1 MLRSIPAHTPVRF
14 RDSYQPGRTQFRNN
28 EEAFIVPISVGMI
41 TGVFLPVS
49 LNGMTGT
56 MLVLETEIMITTSEV
71 IVMKQLVLQGGG
83 TGLITVTGQTI
94 HLSEETI
101 IV

>member
-1 MLRSIPAHTPVRF
+1 
-14 RDSYQPGRTQFRNN
+14 
-28 EEAFIVPISVGMI
+28 MI
-41 TGVFLPVS
+41 TEALVPVS

-71 IVMKQLVLQGGG
+71 IVMKQLVLTGI